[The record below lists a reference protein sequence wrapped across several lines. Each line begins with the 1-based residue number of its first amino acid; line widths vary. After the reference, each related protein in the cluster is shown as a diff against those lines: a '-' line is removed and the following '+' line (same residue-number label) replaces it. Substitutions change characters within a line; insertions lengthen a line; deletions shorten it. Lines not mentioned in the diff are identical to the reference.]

1 MLEVPAELA
10 AAGEAAEEVEVMRKL
25 PFGIEPATDSL
36 VVPEPMS
43 GEGQIREQVVVHGEA
58 GLTVESEVEADARA
72 DAEEVAEVAEEERP
86 KAEPARRWRERR
98 GDEEEAARHSV
109 VEAEEM
115 EAGPPHSAQQETT
128 HVARSPSYSPV
139 SRPATPVTERRA
151 AATAAAAAQPVA
163 TALSLLR
170 VGSGRA
176 VDGVADGPHGRT
188 PAADR
193 RLVVM
198 DDGAPLSVEEVLT
211 TADTL
216 AVIMGLLSLADLLV
230 AAQVCKAL
238 KGWAWLAHALLPLK
252 TKLPYLVDGGLP
264 EGMLRNRWTCP
275 SREGQL
281 GATALGAA
289 QTAVRVLRLNGRLLE
304 PLAAYYRQE
313 YDLTHHLD
321 GPVCDAARRMFR
333 NAPRPSSPTAYLLQL
348 QQAASAWSN
357 AWQTWG
363 LDATLRRGLYSFF
376 ASRLWL
382 LVRSRGAAA
391 AFAEWLYADAGLW
404 PGERWGGGVGGGGW
418 GGRNREL
425 EVRRRALYD
434 RWKRLLNLLY
444 GCAEDAPRSIRPY
457 PPPPPTWPPA

>member
-1 MLEVPAELA
+1 MWWPAV
-10 AAGEAAEEVEVMRKL
+10 EEGR
-25 PFGIEPATDSL
+25 
-36 VVPEPMS
+36 
-43 GEGQIREQVVVHGEA
+43 
-58 GLTVESEVEADARA
+58 
-72 DAEEVAEVAEEERP
+72 
-86 KAEPARRWRERR
+86 RRWRERR
-98 GDEEEAARHSV
+98 GDEEEAARQPV

-115 EAGPPHSAQQETT
+115 EAGHPHSAQQETT

-188 PAADR
+188 LAADR

-216 AVIMGLLSLADLLV
+216 DVIMGLLSLADLLV

-382 LVRSRGAAA
+382 LVRSRG
-391 AFAEWLYADAGLW
+391 G
-404 PGERWGGGVGGGGW
+404 RSGV
-418 GGRNREL
+418 RRMAL
-425 EVRRRALYD
+425 RRRRAVARRKVGRRRGRRRMGGSQPRARGQAAGSL
-434 RWKRLLNLLY
+434 RPVE
-444 GCAEDAPRSIRPY
+444 AAPQPAVWLRIGRPAQHSPVPAAAYLATCVMRSERDDVR
-457 PPPPPTWPPA
+457 TTTAAVATTTAAFG